1 MAKWSSHLSTYMSGI
16 LGDQLGKTVH
26 GVELKHSTIL
36 AFDQKD
42 GSDDEALAKARVP
55 VRAR

>member
-1 MAKWSSHLSTYMSGI
+1 MSGI